1 MGDFAR
7 NKTELRLLFYAILYL
22 INLIQS
28 LVTFVL
34 DKFIFGCSS
43 SCSCKLL
50 GGRCMSI
57 FVCVGVLFVAKRRL
71 QSFFRNNNNLI
82 SSYSIEFF
90 RAYL

>member
-1 MGDFAR
+1 
-7 NKTELRLLFYAILYL
+7 
-22 INLIQS
+22 
-28 LVTFVL
+28 
-34 DKFIFGCSS
+34 
-43 SCSCKLL
+43 
-50 GGRCMSI
+50 MSI